1 MASVSEVAQLIGVER
16 DKVKRWSKEFAEY
29 LSLTAQPA
37 KGKERQF
44 SEADLRV
51 LAVVA
56 NHLELGN
63 DADDVHYALN
73 TGEQYAEPLLES
85 AQLHSPL
92 FQEPCDEMD
101 ETWQH
106 GTLIGGMACRDLS
119 QVARAYKLAADELLK
134 QAMSNYEPHQLDYP
148 VLFLYRHTVEVYL
161 KAALDNPPEHH
172 DLSRL
177 IQLLEGESGKQ
188 IAGWV
193 KDRLWDFHRIDKM
206 ASLFRYA
213 DPPANGELWIDF
225 YQLQAVIDKLVQA
238 IEEYMATKKQVDVR
252 GLI

>member
-1 MASVSEVAQLIGVER
+1 MATVADVAKFVGVDP
-16 DKVKRWSKEFAEY
+16 DKVKRWTKEFAEY

-56 NHLELGN
+56 EHLELGD

-73 TGEQYAEPLLES
+73 TGEQYAEPLVEL
-85 AQLHSPL
+85 ADLHTPL
-92 FQEPCDEMD
+92 FQEPSDEMD
-101 ETWQH
+101 ETWRH
-106 GTLIGGMACRDLS
+106 GTLIGGMACRELL
-119 QVARAYKLAADELLK
+119 QVARAYKQAADELLT
-134 QAMSNYEPHQLDYP
+134 QALAKYEPHELDYP

-177 IQLLEGESGKQ
+177 IQLLEEESGKK

-193 KDRLWDFHRIDKM
+193 RDRLWDFHEIDRM
-206 ASLFRYA
+206 SAAFRYA
-213 DPPANGELWIDF
+213 APPPPGELWIDF
-225 YQLQAVIDKLVQA
+225 HHLQVVIDKLVQA
-238 IEEYMATKKQVDVR
+238 IEEYVSGKKNNETWRLV
-252 GLI
+252 

>member
-1 MASVSEVAQLIGVER
+1 MATVSEVARLICVEPG
-16 DKVKRWSKEFAEY
+16 KVKRWATEFAEY
-29 LSLTAQPA
+29 LSLTARLG

-51 LAVVA
+51 LAVIA
-56 NHLELGN
+56 NHLESGN
-63 DADDVHYALN
+63 DSDDVHYALN
-73 TGEQYAEPLLES
+73 TGEQYAEPLLEM
-85 AQLHSPL
+85 AELHSPL
-92 FQEPCDEMD
+92 FQDPSEEMD
-101 ETWQH
+101 ETWRH

-134 QAMSNYEPHQLDYP
+134 QALAKYEPHELDYP
-148 VLFLYRHTVEVYL
+148 VLFLYRHTVEVYV

-177 IQLLEGESGKQ
+177 IQLLEAESGKK

-206 ASLFRYA
+206 AALFRYA
-213 DPPANGELWIDF
+213 DPPADGELWIDF
-225 YQLQAVIDKLVQA
+225 HQLQAVIDKSVQA
-238 IEEYMATKKQVDVR
+238 IEQYMATRTKADTR
-252 GLI
+252 GLV